1 LYESRYS
8 IKLTKKLKK
17 LKKKN
22 LKHYLFVRQ
31 KMNEIL
37 ENPYHKYKELRYSMK
52 NINRIHLGHFVLVFT
67 IDHIKKTISFEDYA
81 HHDKIYKK

>member
-1 LYESRYS
+1 MYESRYS
-8 IKLTKKLKK
+8 IKLVKKLKK

-22 LKHYLFVRQ
+22 LKHYLLVRQ

-37 ENPYHKYKELRYSMK
+37 ENPHHKYKELRYSMK

-67 IDHIKKTISFEDYA
+67 IDHIKKAVSFEDYN